1 MADRKQPVKAVSRK
15 RGSDKTRRFPHLKPL
30 SVYSHMV
37 FSKATTSCS
46 SDPSWSP
53 DAPSWNLKVEFS
65 NSRASVGRKRR
76 LDDLCPDDAYNNPQ
90 KKPRLDGRSSP
101 DLDSFDT
108 FRQVKLVSTQSS
120 SVVLD
125 RIRRVEETL
134 SDQKPLGVG
143 WIDGSDKTD
152 GQSSV
157 LLPVVHASSPGIVN
171 TEDRAD
177 AIAFNYDAD
186 EIMCLSPIDGAYVSA
201 DGLEDF
207 VHSFNE
213 EQFPAEESRA
223 KQGKV
228 EYSLG
233 KDAQTGSDE
242 GYFTKSFFT
251 PDPKETKDK
260 TESQINKSEE
270 FSFVKSYKITVPNLS
285 NDKTPPVSFP
295 IMSTPL
301 DKFRKL
307 VKRAPILSP
316 KLNLEKESW
325 SSPIKVCKPVKE
337 PSAISLSAETEAFP
351 IIPLLNVNEGNGG
364 VAIHKSLACHH
375 QETHT
380 ATQVK
385 EEEDV
390 LSVSQQQAAS
400 EIQVMFS
407 EEADTE
413 DSFNSTLPLQVQ
425 VKSKVVL
432 PNKQRPEA
440 VKEPTHQHP
449 EKAASE
455 GQRNVFRDV
464 PRPVILYREQDWEK
478 EKKAYVDSVT
488 RHIADNVE
496 DGAMTELLH
505 LMNTVANQGGVS
517 DGRKWQHPSDLTRRN
532 YRLRKSS
539 RLLSLDEWQNLNYR
553 NHRRFAK
560 VPQTFKRSPVL

>member
-15 RGSDKTRRFPHLKPL
+15 RGSDKTRRLQHLKPL

-37 FSKATTSCS
+37 FSKAATSCS

-76 LDDLCPDDAYNNPQ
+76 LDDLCIDEAYNNPW
-90 KKPRLDGRSSP
+90 KKPRLDGRSSS

-108 FRQVKLVSTQSS
+108 YRKVKLVSTLSS

-125 RIRRVEETL
+125 GIRRVEETL
-134 SDQKPLGVG
+134 SGQKPLGMG

-157 LLPVVHASSPGIVN
+157 LLPVVHSSSPGIIN
-171 TEDRAD
+171 KEDRTD
-177 AIAFNYDAD
+177 AVAFNYDAD
-186 EIMCLSPIDGAYVSA
+186 EIRCLSPIDGAYVSA

-213 EQFPAEESRA
+213 EQFPAEESGA
-223 KQGKV
+223 KQGKA

-233 KDAQTGSDE
+233 KDAQNGSDE

-260 TESQINKSEE
+260 TESQINKS
-270 FSFVKSYKITVPNLS
+270 KITVPNLS

-316 KLNLEKESW
+316 KLNLEKENW
-325 SSPIKVCKPVKE
+325 SSPTTVCEPVKD
-337 PSAISLSAETEAFP
+337 PSAISLSAETPP
-351 IIPLLNVNEGNGG
+351 IIPLFNVNEGNEGA
-364 VAIHKSLACHH
+364 AIHKSLACHH

-390 LSVSQQQAAS
+390 LSVSQQQAAF

-407 EEADTE
+407 EETDTE

-425 VKSKVVL
+425 VVHRKSL
-432 PNKQRPEA
+432 
-440 VKEPTHQHP
+440 
-449 EKAASE
+449 
-455 GQRNVFRDV
+455 
-464 PRPVILYREQDWEK
+464 
-478 EKKAYVDSVT
+478 
-488 RHIADNVE
+488 HI
-496 DGAMTELLH
+496 LH
-505 LMNTVANQGGVS
+505 LICFFF
-517 DGRKWQHPSDLTRRN
+517 
-532 YRLRKSS
+532 Y
-539 RLLSLDEWQNLNYR
+539 
-553 NHRRFAK
+553 
-560 VPQTFKRSPVL
+560 